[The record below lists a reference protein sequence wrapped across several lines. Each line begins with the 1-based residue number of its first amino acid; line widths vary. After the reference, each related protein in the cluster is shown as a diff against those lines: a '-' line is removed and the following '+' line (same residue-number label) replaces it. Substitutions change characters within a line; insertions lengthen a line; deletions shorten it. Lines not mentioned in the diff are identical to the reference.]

1 MFTAYV
7 IIFLPNFTFP
17 GYARLNKY
25 ICASNENPCTRECIE
40 ATINLILITSPNCVR
55 EMLEDLG
62 KKGFFHQAIII
73 SAAARAFIR
82 LQTKLTKGKSL
93 RDQSFCS
100 SHFFCFYGAKHLFA
114 AGPKTL

>member
-1 MFTAYV
+1 
-7 IIFLPNFTFP
+7 
-17 GYARLNKY
+17 
-25 ICASNENPCTRECIE
+25 
-40 ATINLILITSPNCVR
+40 
-55 EMLEDLG
+55 MLEDLG
-62 KKGFFHQAIII
+62 KNDFFHQALII